1 MCQIKCQVEFARWSV
16 SCRMPARV
24 PESRSILYKNR
35 LTGCQTKCEIKC
47 QNTCQIE
54 CQIQVHIDCQNN
66 ICQIG
71 CQKGC
76 QVECQ
81 NICQIECHLVVIARR
96 QAICF
101 AYMFCRNVR
110 AIWAVLCAQVLTG
123 APWCLSVVTANAKVE
138 CVAQVLLPLAIWLG
152 LQPVLEQPQGSLM
165 WEWETLKEVIAGWIM
180 IRVTLGTFGSLSQ
193 KGLEFVGLWEGL
205 HHLRNIHI
213 KMALDIN
220 PKRIVES
227 MKLTK
232 QSGRF
237 HGWEKSTVLCLSSLV
252 DPKCSRLHVR
262 NTCCG
267 DVVLYRPTSN
277 EFACRFFETNFFRRS
292 VDRWQT
298 SNEYT
303 TISCLYPECFGMA
316 VGFAA
321 SLQIRQKKGISVE
334 RVASLMDDFVALTVP
349 QVPSV
354 QEAMAIADKLLDR
367 RVILDIISRD
377 SSMIHK
383 LKLRKSMSVLLAKLF
398 KAHFETC
405 CMLPLE
411 PISHRSLAQ
420 ETCGT
425 RKPNFDK
432 DPGWEGVEKLLAK
445 RPPQAVIRGWLKDKR
460 DAMEKREPS
469 KKQASKKTSASKHKG
484 KKKVQTP
491 QTKTLKPKVNLLK
504 IPKDA
509 QAKTPPQRQQ
519 VGKVPAKQLPI
530 FAFFGRPAGSF
541 SCIRIV
547 WGHDV
552 TFCCA

>member
-1 MCQIKCQVEFARWSV
+1 MFEVA
-16 SCRMPARV
+16 
-24 PESRSILYKNR
+24 
-35 LTGCQTKCEIKC
+35 CEKY
-47 QNTCQIE
+47 
-54 CQIQVHIDCQNN
+54 
-66 ICQIG
+66 
-71 CQKGC
+71 
-76 QVECQ
+76 
-81 NICQIECHLVVIARR
+81 L
-96 QAICF
+96 
-101 AYMFCRNVR
+101 
-110 AIWAVLCAQVLTG
+110 LCV
-123 APWCLSVVTANAKVE
+123 
-138 CVAQVLLPLAIWLG
+138 
-152 LQPVLEQPQGSLM
+152 
-165 WEWETLKEVIAGWIM
+165 
-180 IRVTLGTFGSLSQ
+180 
-193 KGLEFVGLWEGL
+193 
-205 HHLRNIHI
+205 
-213 KMALDIN
+213 
-220 PKRIVES
+220 
-227 MKLTK
+227 
-232 QSGRF
+232 
-237 HGWEKSTVLCLSSLV
+237 
-252 DPKCSRLHVR
+252 
-262 NTCCG
+262 CG

-298 SNEYT
+298 SNAYT

-367 RVILDIISRD
+367 RVILDNISRD
-377 SSMIHK
+377 SNMIHK
-383 LKLRKSMSVLLAKLF
+383 LNLRKSMSVLLAKLF

-405 CMLPLE
+405 CMLPHE

-460 DAMEKREPS
+460 GAMEKREPS

-541 SCIRIV
+541 PCIRIV
-547 WGHDV
+547 
-552 TFCCA
+552 